1 MCGISVRVQVPPWV
15 LIGRVTEWLIVV
27 VLKTVAE
34 RPRVQIP
41 PRPFIYMVR
50 LVLHMVMVII
60 FKIKKVW
67 ILIFF

>member
-15 LIGRVTEWLIVV
+15 KEKTCGRVAEWLIVV

-41 PRPFIYMVR
+41 PRPFYLCDGMVDVTY
-50 LVLHMVMVII
+50 LKCVA
-60 FKIKKVW
+60 
-67 ILIFF
+67 